1 MHSGRWCHGCSRD
14 LLGSWISLRTGW
26 RSGCGWGGRAGV
38 PCASYQEAKGL
49 CSRYRS
55 CSACFSVGLVEMPG
69 RSACWMR
76 PRRRSTIST
85 WPVSSLWSTLIGLTA
100 SICWSPIR
108 NERWPRRMC
117 STGLFRMPPG
127 PPLLYRSVCRENKK
141 SPMARSWRSF
151 FGRNTDQEQENGPT
165 VASASD
171 RSTEDVEEGN
181 GDLAADLE
189 AYVEEPAEEVPT
201 AEEVQAERKEPAP
214 EDVWEVDESEPV
226 EPLPEPGAVDEA
238 PEAIAERQESAGW
251 FGKLRQG
258 LSRSRASFVGQL
270 NAAVAEFRDVEDEEF
285 WERVEEILI
294 SSDVGVPTTA
304 RLVAKLEQEALEKN
318 IKGGDELRKLMIE
331 HAARMLEGPVE
342 LDVSHTPT
350 VILMVGVNGTGKT
363 TTIGKLSRF
372 LPGTKMFAAGDT
384 FRAAAIEQLQQWG
397 ERTGTPVVARERG
410 ADAAAVA
417 HEAVDAARSEGTD
430 VLLIDTAGRLHTKVN
445 LMAELDKVQRV
456 VQRQLPG
463 APHEVLMT
471 VDATTGQ
478 NGLRQAQMFKE
489 VAGLTGIILTKLD
502 GTAKGGIALAIA
514 NEVGVPIKLISVGE
528 KVEDLHPFDAR
539 EFAEALFGDL

>member
-1 MHSGRWCHGCSRD
+1 
-14 LLGSWISLRTGW
+14 
-26 RSGCGWGGRAGV
+26 
-38 PCASYQEAKGL
+38 
-49 CSRYRS
+49 
-55 CSACFSVGLVEMPG
+55 
-69 RSACWMR
+69 
-76 PRRRSTIST
+76 
-85 WPVSSLWSTLIGLTA
+85 
-100 SICWSPIR
+100 
-108 NERWPRRMC
+108 
-117 STGLFRMPPG
+117 MPPG
-127 PPLLYRSVCRENKK
+127 PPLLCRSVCRESKK

-151 FGRNTDQEQENGPT
+151 FRRNTDEEQLNGPA
-165 VASASD
+165 VASEPEH
-171 RSTEDVEEGN
+171 STQDVEEDN
-181 GDLAADLE
+181 GHLAADLE
-189 AYVEEPAEEVPT
+189 SFVEVPS

-214 EDVWEVDESEPV
+214 EDVWEVEETEPGEAG
-226 EPLPEPGAVDEA
+226 EPLPEGDVVEEA
-238 PEAIAERQESAGW
+238 PEALAERQESAGW
-251 FGKLRQG
+251 FGRLRQG

-304 RLVAKLEQEALEKN
+304 KLVAELEQEALERN
-318 IKGGDELRKLMIE
+318 IKSGAELRELMIE
-331 HAARMLEGPVE
+331 HATRMLEGPVE
-342 LDVSHTPT
+342 LDVSHVPT

-417 HEAVDAARSEGTD
+417 HEAVHAARRDGTD

>member
-1 MHSGRWCHGCSRD
+1 
-14 LLGSWISLRTGW
+14 
-26 RSGCGWGGRAGV
+26 
-38 PCASYQEAKGL
+38 
-49 CSRYRS
+49 
-55 CSACFSVGLVEMPG
+55 MPQG
-69 RSACWMR
+69 
-76 PRRRSTIST
+76 
-85 WPVSSLWSTLIGLTA
+85 
-100 SICWSPIR
+100 
-108 NERWPRRMC
+108 
-117 STGLFRMPPG
+117 
-127 PPLLYRSVCRENKK
+127 PLLLCRSVCRESKK

-151 FGRNTDQEQENGPT
+151 FRRGTDEEQVNGPT
-165 VASASD
+165 VASEPGH
-171 RSTEDVEEGN
+171 STEDVERGN
-181 GDLAADLE
+181 GHLVADLE
-189 AYVEEPAEEVPT
+189 AFEEEAAEEVPS
-201 AEEVQAERKEPAP
+201 AEEVQAQRKQPAP
-214 EDVWEVDESEPV
+214 EDVWEVEETEPGEV
-226 EPLPEPGAVDEA
+226 EDSMPEPGAVEET
-238 PEAIAERQESAGW
+238 PETIAERQESGGW
-251 FGKLRQG
+251 FGRLRQG
-258 LSRSRASFVGQL
+258 LSRSRTSFVGQL

-304 RLVAKLEQEALEKN
+304 KLVAELEQEALERN
-318 IKGGDELRKLMIE
+318 ITSGAELRELMIE
-331 HAARMLEGPVE
+331 HATRMLDGPVE
-342 LDVSHTPT
+342 LDVSHVPT

-417 HEAVDAARSEGTD
+417 HEAVHAARSEGTD

-445 LMAELDKVQRV
+445 LMAELDKVRRV
-456 VQRQLPG
+456 VRRQLPG

>member
-1 MHSGRWCHGCSRD
+1 
-14 LLGSWISLRTGW
+14 
-26 RSGCGWGGRAGV
+26 
-38 PCASYQEAKGL
+38 
-49 CSRYRS
+49 
-55 CSACFSVGLVEMPG
+55 
-69 RSACWMR
+69 
-76 PRRRSTIST
+76 
-85 WPVSSLWSTLIGLTA
+85 
-100 SICWSPIR
+100 
-108 NERWPRRMC
+108 
-117 STGLFRMPPG
+117 
-127 PPLLYRSVCRENKK
+127 
-141 SPMARSWRSF
+141 MARSWRNF
-151 FGRNTDQEQENGPT
+151 FRKSTDEEKENGPA
-165 VASASD
+165 VASETAPAS
-171 RSTEDVEEGN
+171 EDVEEGN
-181 GDLAADLE
+181 GHHPVDLE
-189 AYVEEPAEEVPT
+189 PDDDVLVDYVPT
-201 AEEVQAERKEPAP
+201 AEEVQAERKEPAAA
-214 EDVWEVDESEPV
+214 DVWPV
-226 EPLPEPGAVDEA
+226 EEVVSGEVEEALPEPSPVEEEPNA
-238 PEAIAERQESAGW
+238 EAIAERQESGGW
-251 FGKLRQG
+251 FGRLRQG

-304 RLVAKLEQEALEKN
+304 KLVGELEQEALERN
-318 IKGGDELRKLMIE
+318 IKGGAELRELMIE
-331 HAARMLEGPVE
+331 YATRMLDGPVE
-342 LDVSHTPT
+342 LDVSHVPT

-417 HEAVDAARSEGTD
+417 HESVETAKREGVD
-430 VLLIDTAGRLHTKVN
+430 VVLIDTAGRLHTKVN
-445 LMAELDKVQRV
+445 LMAELDKVHRV
-456 VQRQLPG
+456 IGRLLPG

-478 NGLRQAQMFKE
+478 NGLRQAKMFQE

>member
-1 MHSGRWCHGCSRD
+1 
-14 LLGSWISLRTGW
+14 
-26 RSGCGWGGRAGV
+26 
-38 PCASYQEAKGL
+38 
-49 CSRYRS
+49 
-55 CSACFSVGLVEMPG
+55 
-69 RSACWMR
+69 
-76 PRRRSTIST
+76 
-85 WPVSSLWSTLIGLTA
+85 
-100 SICWSPIR
+100 
-108 NERWPRRMC
+108 
-117 STGLFRMPPG
+117 
-127 PPLLYRSVCRENKK
+127 
-141 SPMARSWRSF
+141 MARSWRSF
-151 FGRNTDQEQENGPT
+151 FRRNPDEEQENGPAVT
-165 VASASD
+165 SEPEQ
-171 RSTEDVEEGN
+171 STEDLEEGN
-181 GDLAADLE
+181 GHRPTDLE
-189 AYVEEPAEEVPT
+189 AVVEEAAEEVPT
-201 AEEVQAERKEPAP
+201 AEEVQAERREPAP
-214 EDVWEVDESEPV
+214 ADEWEVEGADPDEV
-226 EPLPEPGAVDEA
+226 EESLPEPSAVEEA
-238 PEAIAERQESAGW
+238 GTVAARQESGGW
-251 FGKLRQG
+251 FGRLRQG
-258 LSRSRASFVGQL
+258 LSRSRDSFVGQL

-304 RLVAKLEQEALEKN
+304 KLVGELEQEALEKN
-318 IKGGDELRKLMIE
+318 ITSGAELRELMIE
-331 HAARMLEGPVE
+331 HATSMLEGPVE
-342 LDVSHTPT
+342 LDVSHQPT

-372 LPGTKMFAAGDT
+372 LPGTTMFAAGDT

-417 HEAVDAARSEGTD
+417 HEAVHEARREGTD

-456 VQRQLPG
+456 VGRQLPG

-478 NGLRQAQMFKE
+478 NGLRQAKMFKE

>member
-1 MHSGRWCHGCSRD
+1 
-14 LLGSWISLRTGW
+14 
-26 RSGCGWGGRAGV
+26 
-38 PCASYQEAKGL
+38 
-49 CSRYRS
+49 
-55 CSACFSVGLVEMPG
+55 
-69 RSACWMR
+69 
-76 PRRRSTIST
+76 
-85 WPVSSLWSTLIGLTA
+85 
-100 SICWSPIR
+100 
-108 NERWPRRMC
+108 
-117 STGLFRMPPG
+117 
-127 PPLLYRSVCRENKK
+127 
-141 SPMARSWRSF
+141 MARSWRSF
-151 FGRNTDQEQENGPT
+151 FRREIDEEQDNGPAVT
-165 VASASD
+165 SEPE
-171 RSTEDVEEGN
+171 RSTEDVEVGN
-181 GDLAADLE
+181 GHLAADLQTS
-189 AYVEEPAEEVPT
+189 VEEAAEQ
-201 AEEVQAERKEPAP
+201 VQAESKEPAP
-214 EDVWEVDESEPV
+214 EE
-226 EPLPEPGAVDEA
+226 LLLGPGTVDEA
-238 PEAIAERQESAGW
+238 PETIAERQESGGW
-251 FGKLRQG
+251 FGRLRQG

-270 NAAVAEFRDVEDEEF
+270 NAAVAEFRDVEEEEF

-304 RLVAKLEQEALEKN
+304 KLVAELEQEALERN
-318 IKGGDELRKLMIE
+318 IKGSDELRKLIIE

-397 ERTGTPVVARERG
+397 ERTSTPVVARERG

-417 HEAVDAARSEGTD
+417 HEAVHAARSEGTD
-430 VLLIDTAGRLHTKVN
+430 VLLIDTAGRLHTKIN

-456 VQRQLPG
+456 VQRQLTG

>member
-1 MHSGRWCHGCSRD
+1 
-14 LLGSWISLRTGW
+14 
-26 RSGCGWGGRAGV
+26 
-38 PCASYQEAKGL
+38 
-49 CSRYRS
+49 
-55 CSACFSVGLVEMPG
+55 
-69 RSACWMR
+69 
-76 PRRRSTIST
+76 
-85 WPVSSLWSTLIGLTA
+85 
-100 SICWSPIR
+100 
-108 NERWPRRMC
+108 
-117 STGLFRMPPG
+117 MPPG
-127 PPLLYRSVCRENKK
+127 PPLLCRSVCRENKK

-151 FGRNTDQEQENGPT
+151 FKRNTDEEQANGPM
-165 VASASD
+165 VASEPEPT
-171 RSTEDVEEGN
+171 TEDVEGN
-181 GDLAADLE
+181 GHLSTDLE
-189 AYVEEPAEEVPT
+189 AVADKAAEAVPT

-214 EDVWEVDESEPV
+214 ADVWEADEIEPGEAEV
-226 EPLPEPGAVDEA
+226 SLPEPSAVEEVQDAESV
-238 PEAIAERQESAGW
+238 AERQESEGW

-258 LSRSRASFVGQL
+258 LGRSRDSFVGQL

-294 SSDVGVPTTA
+294 ASDVGVPTTA
-304 RLVAKLEQEALEKN
+304 KLVGELEQEALESS
-318 IKGGDELRKLMIE
+318 ITSGAELRELMIE
-331 HAARMLEGPVE
+331 RATSMLEGPVE
-342 LDVSHTPT
+342 LDVSHEPT

-372 LPGTKMFAAGDT
+372 LPGTAMFAAGDT

-417 HEAVDAARSEGTD
+417 HEAIHAARREGTD

-445 LMAELDKVQRV
+445 LMAELDKVRRV
-456 VQRQLPG
+456 VERQLPG

>member
-1 MHSGRWCHGCSRD
+1 
-14 LLGSWISLRTGW
+14 
-26 RSGCGWGGRAGV
+26 
-38 PCASYQEAKGL
+38 
-49 CSRYRS
+49 
-55 CSACFSVGLVEMPG
+55 
-69 RSACWMR
+69 
-76 PRRRSTIST
+76 
-85 WPVSSLWSTLIGLTA
+85 
-100 SICWSPIR
+100 
-108 NERWPRRMC
+108 
-117 STGLFRMPPG
+117 
-127 PPLLYRSVCRENKK
+127 
-141 SPMARSWRSF
+141 MARSWRSF
-151 FGRNTDQEQENGPT
+151 FRRGTDEEQVNGPT
-165 VASASD
+165 VASEPGH
-171 RSTEDVEEGN
+171 STEDVEQGN
-181 GDLAADLE
+181 GHLVADLE
-189 AYVEEPAEEVPT
+189 AFEEEAAEEVPS
-201 AEEVQAERKEPAP
+201 AEEVQAERKQPAP
-214 EDVWEVDESEPV
+214 VDVWEVEETEPG
-226 EPLPEPGAVDEA
+226 EAEDSIPEPGTVEEA
-238 PEAIAERQESAGW
+238 PETIAERQESGGW
-251 FGKLRQG
+251 FGRLRQG
-258 LSRSRASFVGQL
+258 LSRSRTSFVGQL

-304 RLVAKLEQEALEKN
+304 KLVAELEQEALERN
-318 IKGGDELRKLMIE
+318 ITSGAELRELMIE
-331 HAARMLEGPVE
+331 HATRMLDGPVE
-342 LDVSHTPT
+342 LDVSHVPT

-410 ADAAAVA
+410 ADAAAVV
-417 HEAVDAARSEGTD
+417 HEAVHAARSEGTD
-430 VLLIDTAGRLHTKVN
+430 VLLVDTAGRLHTKVN

-456 VQRQLPG
+456 VRRQLPG

>member
-1 MHSGRWCHGCSRD
+1 
-14 LLGSWISLRTGW
+14 
-26 RSGCGWGGRAGV
+26 
-38 PCASYQEAKGL
+38 
-49 CSRYRS
+49 
-55 CSACFSVGLVEMPG
+55 
-69 RSACWMR
+69 
-76 PRRRSTIST
+76 
-85 WPVSSLWSTLIGLTA
+85 
-100 SICWSPIR
+100 
-108 NERWPRRMC
+108 
-117 STGLFRMPPG
+117 MPPG
-127 PPLLYRSVCRENKK
+127 PPLLCRSVCRESKK

-151 FGRNTDQEQENGPT
+151 FRRSTDEEQENGPA
-165 VASASD
+165 VAGEPDDSS
-171 RSTEDVEEGN
+171 EDGEEGN
-181 GDLAADLE
+181 GRLDADLE
-189 AYVEEPAEEVPT
+189 SLVEVPP

-214 EDVWEVDESEPV
+214 EDVWEIEETELEES
-226 EPLPEPGAVDEA
+226 LPEPGAVDEA
-238 PEAIAERQESAGW
+238 PEAIAARQESGGW
-251 FGKLRQG
+251 FGRLRQG

-304 RLVAKLEQEALEKN
+304 KLVAELEQEALERN
-318 IKGGDELRKLMIE
+318 IKSGAELRELMIE
-331 HAARMLEGPVE
+331 HATRMLAGPVE
-342 LDVSHTPT
+342 LDVSHEPT

-417 HEAVDAARSEGTD
+417 HEAVHAARRDGTD

-514 NEVGVPIKLISVGE
+514 NEIGVPIKLISVGE
-528 KVEDLHPFDAR
+528 RVEDLHPFDAR

>member
-1 MHSGRWCHGCSRD
+1 
-14 LLGSWISLRTGW
+14 
-26 RSGCGWGGRAGV
+26 
-38 PCASYQEAKGL
+38 
-49 CSRYRS
+49 
-55 CSACFSVGLVEMPG
+55 
-69 RSACWMR
+69 
-76 PRRRSTIST
+76 
-85 WPVSSLWSTLIGLTA
+85 
-100 SICWSPIR
+100 
-108 NERWPRRMC
+108 
-117 STGLFRMPPG
+117 MPPG
-127 PPLLYRSVCRENKK
+127 PPLLCRSVCRESKK

-151 FGRNTDQEQENGPT
+151 LKRDADEEQVNGPA
-165 VASASD
+165 VASEPERTA
-171 RSTEDVEEGN
+171 EDVEGDN
-181 GDLAADLE
+181 GRLDADLDSF
-189 AYVEEPAEEVPT
+189 VEEAAEDVPT

-214 EDVWEVDESEPV
+214 ADVWEVDETDPEDS
-226 EPLPEPGAVDEA
+226 LPEPGAVDEA
-238 PEAIAERQESAGW
+238 PEAIAERQESGGW
-251 FGKLRQG
+251 FGRLRQG

-270 NAAVAEFRDVEDEEF
+270 NAAVAEFRDVEDEVF

-304 RLVAKLEQEALEKN
+304 KLVAELEQEALERN
-318 IKGGDELRKLMIE
+318 IKGGAELRELMIE
-331 HAARMLEGPVE
+331 HATRMLEGPVE
-342 LDVSHTPT
+342 LDVSHEPT

-397 ERTGTPVVARERG
+397 ERTGTPVIARERG

-417 HEAVDAARSEGTD
+417 HEAVHAARREGTD

-528 KVEDLHPFDAR
+528 RVEDLHPFDAR

>member
-1 MHSGRWCHGCSRD
+1 
-14 LLGSWISLRTGW
+14 
-26 RSGCGWGGRAGV
+26 
-38 PCASYQEAKGL
+38 
-49 CSRYRS
+49 
-55 CSACFSVGLVEMPG
+55 
-69 RSACWMR
+69 
-76 PRRRSTIST
+76 
-85 WPVSSLWSTLIGLTA
+85 
-100 SICWSPIR
+100 
-108 NERWPRRMC
+108 
-117 STGLFRMPPG
+117 
-127 PPLLYRSVCRENKK
+127 
-141 SPMARSWRSF
+141 MARSWRNF
-151 FGRNTDQEQENGPT
+151 FRKSTDEEREKGQA
-165 VASASD
+165 VASPP
-171 RSTEDVEEGN
+171 EHVEEDN
-181 GDLAADLE
+181 GHLPEDLE
-189 AYVEEPAEEVPT
+189 PDDGIAGDVPT
-201 AEEVQAERKEPAP
+201 AEEVQAERTEPAA
-214 EDVWEVDESEPV
+214 EDVWEVEDSAPAEV
-226 EPLPEPGAVDEA
+226 EEALPEPSPVEEEPNAEAVAEA
-238 PEAIAERQESAGW
+238 QESAGW
-251 FGKLRQG
+251 FGRLRQG
-258 LSRSRASFVGQL
+258 LSRSRTSFVGQL

-304 RLVAKLEQEALEKN
+304 KLVGELEQEALQKN
-318 IKGGDELRKLMIE
+318 ITSGAELRELMIE
-331 HAARMLEGPVE
+331 HATSMLEGPVE
-342 LDVSHTPT
+342 LDVSHVPT

-397 ERTGTPVVARERG
+397 ERMGTPVVARERG

-417 HEAVDAARSEGTD
+417 HEAVHAARREGTD
-430 VLLIDTAGRLHTKVN
+430 VLLIDTAGRLHTKSN
-445 LMAELDKVQRV
+445 LMDELDKVQRV
-456 VQRQLPG
+456 VRRQLPG